1 MRHAAPPMAAGAALR
16 RPPPHAG
23 LARPVVPSFHP
34 RSVPS
39 ATRRFADRPRD
50 DVTRTTSSAPGISDT
65 PFATFQPTAMPS
77 GPKPTRPTAA
87 ARIATRFAPREPDQ
101 RRTQG
106 AWPASSRASPRNSF
120 DPCARRPAA
129 PDLAAPAA
137 KGERHGKAYGGRRF
151 SFLYMRGV
159 RPVRLARDSEVL
171 SLTILAGRWPRQRP
185 HQTARRRRRRR
196 RRPASLAP
204 RDRRRNVVAPAWM
217 SRSAQHRSRR
227 VSHQLRHAVRHDRP
241 HGTRRRSLPS
251 TCSNVL

>member
-1 MRHAAPPMAAGAALR
+1 MLLAAPPGRFWTADEKEPHPTAL
-16 RPPPHAG
+16 
-23 LARPVVPSFHP
+23 
-34 RSVPS
+34 
-39 ATRRFADRPRD
+39 
-50 DVTRTTSSAPGISDT
+50 
-65 PFATFQPTAMPS
+65 PFATFQPPAMPS
-77 GPKPTRPTAA
+77 GTKPTRPTAA

-137 KGERHGKAYGGRRF
+137 KGERHGKAYGGCRF

-159 RPVRLARDSEVL
+159 RPARLAHDSEVL
-171 SLTILAGRWPRQRP
+171 SRTILAGRWSRQRP
-185 HQTARRRRRRR
+185 HQTARRRR